1 MKNLLGL
8 LVKANRAINWDNWK
22 EEDEDGEETGKY
34 HKLGDVYYC
43 KLDWLKDHIEDEE
56 MLGIIEDLQ
65 ETICPILNEIDQDGG
80 E

>member
-1 MKNLLGL
+1 MANKELLAEL
-8 LVKANRAINWDNWK
+8 LTKAINTINWDNW
-22 EEDEDGEETGKY
+22 ENEDEDGEIDGH

-65 ETICPILNEIDQDGG
+65 ETICPILNLLDQ